1 MPGASRRAITSA
13 VAAVA
18 ALAVAL
24 SLATSA
30 AAAPPRTFYSV
41 APQTELTAQDY
52 SLMGQGKVGMLRIMI
67 NWPAVQPL
75 GPGSFDW
82 SSVDGTVAEAARNGV
97 EVLPFLYG
105 TPTWVATGLDGFSCG
120 DCVAYAPKGPAAQDA
135 WAAFVGAAVDRYGPN
150 GSLWAENP
158 DLPKVPIDV
167 WQIWNEQNS
176 PSFYKP
182 KPKVKPYAK
191 LLAAS
196 ATAIR
201 SRDPG
206 ADVLLGGMA
215 GLPGVK
221 KATTAWDYLGK
232 LYDRKGAKKNF
243 DGVAPHPYGAKM
255 KKVIEQID
263 LIRKEI
269 KRGRDKNVD
278 MWVTEIGWGSAK
290 GGNPLN
296 RGPKGQATRLK
307 EAYKY
312 FRKRRNKL
320 NVETVTWFSFKDA
333 PSAICKWCPSS
344 GLFNQALA
352 PKRSWAAFTKLTG
365 GS

>member
-1 MPGASRRAITSA
+1 M
-13 VAAVA
+13 
-18 ALAVAL
+18 
-24 SLATSA
+24 ATSA
-30 AAAPPRTFYSV
+30 TAAAPRTFFSV
-41 APQTELTAQDY
+41 APQTELGAQDF
-52 SLMGQGKVGMLRIMI
+52 SRMAQGNVGMLRILV
-67 NWPAVQPL
+67 NWWVIQGT
-75 GPGSFDW
+75 GPGSSTGPASTR
-82 SSVDGTVAEAARNGV
+82 SSPRRRQRGRGV
-97 EVLPFLYG
+97 PFLYG
-105 TPTWVATGLDGFSCG
+105 TPDWVARGLDGFNCSE
-120 DCVAYAPKGPAAQDA
+120 CVAYAPKSTAAQDA

-158 DLPKVPIDV
+158 DVPKVPIDV

-176 PSFYKP
+176 PSFFKP
-182 KPKVKPYAK
+182 KPKVKSYAK

-206 ADVLLGGMA
+206 ADVVLGGMA
-215 GLPGVK
+215 GLPGAK

-255 KKVIEQID
+255 KKVSEQID

-269 KRGRDKNVD
+269 KRGRDKGVD
-278 MWVTEIGWGSAK
+278 MWVTEIGWGSQK

-312 FRKRRNKL
+312 FLKRRKKMHIQ
-320 NVETVTWFSFKDA
+320 TVTWFSFKDA
-333 PSAICKWCPSS
+333 PSAICKWCATS
-344 GLFNQALA
+344 GLFNQALE
-352 PKRSWAAFTKLTG
+352 PKRSWTAFTKLTG